1 MTFEGIFTAAFK
13 KDLKA
18 IKRKSSRDA
27 EIIVHSIE
35 HIILINPFS
44 ADTKQLQC
52 FEHYRYRVG
61 RYRIVFDFTESNEI
75 VFLAVDRRSSI
86 YNKLRQR
93 FKKC

>member
-1 MTFEGIFTAAFK
+1 MTFEAIFTAAFK
-13 KDLKA
+13 KYLKT
-18 IKRKSSRDA
+18 IKKKSFNDA

-35 HIILINPFS
+35 HIILIDPFS

-52 FEHYRYRVG
+52 GHYRHRVG

-75 VFLAVDRRSSI
+75 VFLAVDRRYSI